1 MTRDY
6 LRRRLSCAEADV
18 GRTCVAYLLSRSGGA
33 CKTDEDLVER
43 LQLSPLYEYAAHHW
57 GRHIQ
62 SISTPLLS
70 EIVIRD
76 FLSDRTRWEGALQV
90 NHTAAQMRLMRF
102 GSQLYPR
109 RTEAIHLAACAG
121 ATNLVA
127 ALLARSNEST
137 IINARDD
144 DGRTA
149 LSYTAQAG
157 NDDILE
163 VLLAD
168 SLLDVNARDCKG
180 RTPIFHAAANGHASI
195 VSRLLE
201 RGANPNWKDLDRAS
215 PLWYAVKNGHVA
227 VVRVLLECGQLS
239 DLNPRP
245 RHSPD
250 TMTRNTPLSC
260 ALENGFHEISEML
273 ARADGIDAH
282 AEVYCNRLDG
292 PNTLLELAIQNK
304 DEVIALRLLDKY
316 GIGQSS
322 DNHEPG
328 GELLVVAASIG
339 STSLVES
346 LLVTHGVD
354 PNTPYPHPEE
364 NAYTTNGEDDVRGL
378 TPLIAAAKKGHGHV
392 VRLLLDAEAIRPD
405 ASHNYCGTALS
416 MAATSGFRDIVE
428 ILAADERVEAG
439 QKDIWGRTPL
449 SLAAE
454 GAHEDVVEALLMNEA
469 VDPDCRDS
477 QGRTPL
483 SRATG
488 RIYARNYNGVVRRL
502 LADARVDPNARDEE
516 GNTPLYYAAKMG
528 DVSLVKPILEHPRID
543 LGFGDKRAPLAVA
556 ASEGH
561 VDVVK
566 VFLKMGH
573 FDVNALMAYP
583 DECLGRTLL
592 SLAAES
598 GHMDVVELL
607 LSQPGIE
614 AYKRDVEGRSPLAM
628 AAWGGHTVIV
638 QRLLVVEG
646 ADPNSR
652 DIRGWTPLRMAV
664 IADRSP
670 RVVDAIEALLRAER
684 IDPDAADIEGRTP
697 LSVACEEAKLEL
709 VDLLLASDGVDPDSR
724 DTAGRNPLSWA
735 VAPTRSLDELPLDS
749 IDRLQEVMR
758 RLLQIQGVDPNV
770 EDVEGLTPLIRAI
783 RGKLGNEF
791 VRVLLE
797 REDVDVR
804 QRSRDGRT
812 PMEFARKMGDA
823 GIMSLLRKRG
833 ALDGGN
839 EPPEAIDPSEYSSS
853 DDDLD
858 IGNLRRPRR
867 GKESVDLQTGPQRRR
882 SPSSSLSSAFRK
894 DVVRMPFYQIYQH
907 FTRNVLLPLG
917 AQQEHL
923 DLAEGNDADLC
934 AKCNAIDLDEAFSI
948 RNTDYR
954 GRVIAKLGRID
965 GTWKAR
971 ECPMCRVIAA
981 VSSRWRVAAEGDA
994 DEEDDN
1000 QFVLVAF
1007 SSTGKWLCNNG
1018 LDSWQH
1024 FTDSWIDT
1032 MFLGVIPDSM
1042 REEHAVNS
1050 FVLRSGF
1057 ISRLGSNCERKTHA
1071 ITIARV
1077 EDGVDFAAA
1086 KGWIACCR
1094 EEHSEWCNPPTLAR
1108 VPHLRL
1114 IDCATRRI
1122 VQQGDQVPSY
1132 VALGY
1137 VWGAPPAAG
1146 SGEKSKLKLG
1156 NSNLP
1161 RDSLDIGESIEAVVE
1176 DAIRVTLGLGY
1187 EFLWVDRHCILQEG
1201 DSKVKEEQLQSMDL
1215 VYANAEVT
1223 SRPSNQIFDLDDA
1236 GWTYQE
1242 GLLARRRLFFS
1253 ESEMSFECRDLLAR
1267 EAIRLPAG
1275 VERQMSHLD
1284 RRLMEPSWIYE
1295 PSGIVPSGKG
1305 GIDLFERLAE
1315 YTRRNLTYQSDALN
1329 AMLGVLRIYATLE
1342 RSPIYHICGV
1352 PILHGSGEEVSRRQS
1367 FVTSNDGGSDD
1378 DDDAGVALAGFVSG
1392 LCWTLQSPGVRRPG
1406 FPSWSWTGWHGVVD
1420 YQFEEPVMV
1429 DFADGFDVEVS
1440 IVLADGIAP
1449 MPWSD
1454 YYGRLRNTVVKES
1467 RYSSV
1472 FSHHHMLDITAN
1484 TITARFCERHNFG
1497 SDSVEWKGTVCI
1509 GDDVWEGDFA
1519 LTQKDI
1525 PPSLGD
1531 DEVGFVSSLRRRL
1544 LEESW
1549 LCIVLGPSLDTYHG
1563 LNEIYVLVV
1572 QEVPPLATGAI
1583 THWERV
1589 GLLTIDYPTLESE
1602 MLERRKVR
1610 LA

>member
-1 MTRDY
+1 MAFASPWAVAQPPSGFPQFVPALPDVSQAASVLAAAPGPY
-6 LRRRLSCAEADV
+6 QELIRR
-18 GRTCVAYLLSRSGGA
+18 
-33 CKTDEDLVER
+33 
-43 LQLSPLYEYAAHHW
+43 
-57 GRHIQ
+57 
-62 SISTPLLS
+62 
-70 EIVIRD
+70 
-76 FLSDRTRWEGALQV
+76 EGALQV
-90 NHTAAQMRLMRF
+90 DHTAAQMRLMRF
-102 GSQLYPR
+102 GSKLYPK

-121 ATNLVA
+121 ATNLVE
-127 ALLARSNEST
+127 ALLARSNGSS

-149 LSYTAQAG
+149 LSYIAQTG

-163 VLLAD
+163 MLLAD

-180 RTPIFHAAANGHASI
+180 RTPIFHAAVNGHASI

-201 RGANPNWKDLDRAS
+201 RGANPNWKDLERPGQGLS
-215 PLWYAVKNGHVA
+215 
-227 VVRVLLECGQLS
+227 VVLS

-260 ALENGFHEISEML
+260 ALENEFHEISEML

-282 AEVYCNRLDG
+282 AEVYCNRLHG
-292 PNTLLELAIQNK
+292 PNTLLELAIRNR

-322 DNHEPG
+322 DYHEPG

-346 LLVTHGVD
+346 LLVTHGVE
-354 PNTPYPHPEE
+354 PNTAYPHPEE
-364 NAYTTNGEDDVRGL
+364 NAYETNGENDVRGF
-378 TPLIAAAKKGHGHV
+378 TPLMAAAKKGHGHV
-392 VRLLLDAEAIRPD
+392 VRLLLDAEAIRLD
-405 ASHNYCGTALS
+405 AEAIRLDAGYNYRGTALS
-416 MAATSGFRDIVE
+416 MAAASGFRDIVE
-428 ILAADERVEAG
+428 ILVADKRVEAD

-449 SLAAE
+449 PLAAG
-454 GAHEDVVEALLMNEA
+454 GAHEDVVEALLMNET
-469 VDPDCRDS
+469 VDPDCRDN
-477 QGRTPL
+477 QRRTPL
-483 SRATG
+483 SRATD
-488 RIYARNYNGVVRRL
+488 RSHARNYNGVVRRL
-502 LADARVDPNARDEE
+502 LADARVDPNSRDEE

-556 ASEGH
+556 SSEGH

-566 VFLKMGH
+566 AFLKMGH

-583 DECLGRTLL
+583 DE
-592 SLAAES
+592 S
-598 GHMDVVELL
+598 
-607 LSQPGIE
+607 
-614 AYKRDVEGRSPLAM
+614 
-628 AAWGGHTVIV
+628 
-638 QRLLVVEG
+638 
-646 ADPNSR
+646 
-652 DIRGWTPLRMAV
+652 
-664 IADRSP
+664 DRSP

-709 VDLLLASDGVDPDSR
+709 VDLLLASDGVDPDLR

-735 VAPTRSLDELPLDS
+735 VAPTRSLDELPFDS

-804 QRSRDGRT
+804 RRSRDGRT
-812 PMEFARKMGDA
+812 PMEFARRMGDA
-823 GIMSLLRKRG
+823 GIMSLLRKTG
-833 ALDGGN
+833 ALGGGN

-894 DVVRMPFYQIYQH
+894 DVVRMPLYQIYQH
-907 FTRNVLLPLG
+907 FTRSVLLPLG

-923 DLAEGNDADLC
+923 DLAEGNDAELC

-994 DEEDDN
+994 DEDDN

-1032 MFLGVIPDSM
+1032 MFLGVIPDSI

-1057 ISRLGSNCERKTHA
+1057 ISRLGSNCKRKTHA

-1094 EEHSEWCNPPTLAR
+1094 EEHLEWCNPPTLAR

-1132 VALGY
+1132 VALSY
-1137 VWGAPPAAG
+1137 VWGAPPTAG

-1201 DSKVKEEQLQSMDL
+1201 DSKVKEEQLQRMDL

-1223 SRPSNQIFDLDDA
+1223 LVATAGQASSSGLPGVSSRCPRVSQPSVRIKGHAITLIPPVPAHQIKSSTWMTR

-1242 GLLARRRLFFS
+1242 GLLAHRRLFFS
-1253 ESEMSFECRDLLAR
+1253 ESEMSFECRGLLAR

-1295 PSGIVPSGKG
+1295 PSGIVSSGKG

-1329 AMLGVLRIYATLE
+1329 AMLGILRIYATFE

-1352 PILHGSGEEVSRRQS
+1352 PILRGSGEEVSRRQS

-1420 YQFEEPVMV
+1420 YQFEEPFMV

-1472 FSHHHMLDITAN
+1472 FSHHHMLDITAD

-1497 SDSVEWKGTVCI
+1497 SDSVEWKDTVCI

-1519 LTQKDI
+1519 LTQKDS
-1525 PPSLGD
+1525 PPSSGD
-1531 DEVGFVSSLRRRL
+1531 DKVGFVSSLRRRL

-1549 LCIVLGPSLDTYHG
+1549 LGIVLGPSLDTDHG
-1563 LNEIYVLVV
+1563 PNEIYVLVV
-1572 QEVPPLATGAI
+1572 QEVPPLAIGAI

-1589 GLLTIDYPTLESE
+1589 GLLAIDYPTLESE
-1602 MLERRKVR
+1602 MLERRKLR